1 MARYL
6 EAFLKGSF
14 QPRDIQV
21 RALAV
26 KGAENAGLVFSFD
39 APKGRILGVMV
50 TSRVGRAR
58 GNLTVMGPA
67 DEMRPADVVE
77 LLPRLRTRLGA
88 ES

>member
-14 QPRDIQV
+14 EPRDVQV
-21 RALAV
+21 HALAV
-26 KGAENAGLVFSFD
+26 KGSDSAGLVFTFG
-39 APKGRILGVMV
+39 APNGRILGVMV
-50 TSRVGRAR
+50 TSRVGSAR